1 MDVLRDETT
10 RLERMAAE
18 FAEFGRLPE
27 GPETAVDLGD
37 LVERVAVGVAS
48 DGCPVSRNVEPG
60 LLVRGHYEPLRRAV
74 ENLARNAVA
83 FSDRAGVTIGARRTA
98 HGIELTVRDHGPGV
112 PDEMKQRIFEPYVTG
127 RTGGTG
133 LGLALVRQTV
143 LAHGGRVSVADAPGG
158 GALFTVT
165 LPETA

>member
-1 MDVLRDETT
+1 
-10 RLERMAAE
+10 
-18 FAEFGRLPE
+18 
-27 GPETAVDLGD
+27 
-37 LVERVAVGVAS
+37 
-48 DGCPVSRNVEPG
+48 
-60 LLVRGHYEPLRRAV
+60 
-74 ENLARNAVA
+74 
-83 FSDRAGVTIGARRTA
+83 
-98 HGIELTVRDHGPGV
+98 
-112 PDEMKQRIFEPYVTG
+112 MKQRIFEPYVTG